1 MQLAYLQ
8 KTDFSAARRL
18 NGQWRGDN
26 FTLQVAS
33 STPIDDLE
41 SRIAPLIDLGDQ
53 GSTTATLAQTLYAA
67 LNTQLGGAGA
77 LGSVELAEEAGATV
91 TVSQSQ
97 TLITTPATFSAAHR
111 THAPLLSA
119 GENLALYGKC
129 DNLNGHGHNYV
140 VELTRPSNIDLDS
153 AQLQALLT
161 RLDHK
166 NLSLDIPELRGH
178 NIVTETVAAYIAQHL
193 PQATRVRVYETP
205 DFFADYRA
213 GESDYDLGRIYSFRA
228 AAKEVAG
235 LTGHTYTIRIIVR
248 SPLDPR
254 TETAYDLGL
263 LDGFANGILPSLNDS
278 LLNESLPQNP
288 SPILYNLAL
297 YVWEQF
303 QTKLGSS
310 LNSLQVNSSRAK
322 GIWITQ

>member
-8 KTDFSAARRL
+8 KVDFSAARRL

-33 STPIDDLE
+33 SAPISDLE
-41 SRIAPLIDLGDQ
+41 SRIVPLLDFGDQ
-53 GSTTATLAQTLYAA
+53 GPTTAALAKTLYAA
-67 LNTQLGGAGA
+67 LNTQVGGAGA

-91 TVSQSQ
+91 TVSASQ
-97 TLITTPATFSAAHR
+97 TLITTPVTFSAAHR

-119 GENLALYGKC
+119 EENLALYGKC
-129 DNLNGHGHNYV
+129 DNLNGHGHNYA
-140 VELTRPSNIDLDS
+140 VEITRPATTDLDP

-178 NIVTETVAAYIAQHL
+178 NVVTEAVAAFIANHL
-193 PQATRVRVYETP
+193 PQANRVRVYETP

-213 GESDYDLGRIYSFRA
+213 GEPDYDLGRIYFFRA
-228 AAKEVAG
+228 VSKEESGIV
-235 LTGHTYTIRIIVR
+235 GHTYTVRVTVR

-263 LDGFANGILPSLNDS
+263 LDGFASGILTPLNDS
-278 LLNESLPQNP
+278 LLNESLPQNA
-288 SPILYNLAL
+288 SPTLYNLAL
-297 YVWEQF
+297 YLWEQF
-303 QTKLGSS
+303 QTKLGAM
-310 LNSLQVNSSRAK
+310 LQSLQVNSDPHK
-322 GIWITQ
+322 GILVTQ